1 MKMLVKGTSLMH
13 DACLFPLLVTVT
25 NALDCDKRYA
35 MCNVTNGVAV
45 LRCASN
51 CCRIAKSCVANALSF
66 VFDCGSPITL
76 LSSKNMPG
84 TYQYEIIVM
93 AQIVTQIWVFFLK
106 SILADTVSWY
116 MIFSHSM
123 HSTWASFRINVLA
136 SKCFRLGIR
145 ARAGRAPK
153 FKAKSN
159 IGWSKIIVTCRL
171 TIVFLW

>member
-1 MKMLVKGTSLMH
+1 MKHMIPCRMQIKEPFWFWQILATHPVAIQIELALMKMLVKGTSLMH

-93 AQIVTQIWVFFLK
+93 AQIVAQIWVFFLK

-123 HSTWASFRINVLA
+123 HS
-136 SKCFRLGIR
+136 
-145 ARAGRAPK
+145 
-153 FKAKSN
+153 SN
-159 IGWSKIIVTCRL
+159 IILIV
-171 TIVFLW
+171 

>member
-93 AQIVTQIWVFFLK
+93 AQIVAQIWVFFLK

-123 HSTWASFRINVLA
+123 HS
-136 SKCFRLGIR
+136 
-145 ARAGRAPK
+145 
-153 FKAKSN
+153 SN
-159 IGWSKIIVTCRL
+159 IILIV
-171 TIVFLW
+171 

>member
-1 MKMLVKGTSLMH
+1 MKHMIPCRMQIKEPFWFWQILATHPVAIQIELALMKMLVKGTSLMH

-93 AQIVTQIWVFFLK
+93 AQIVAQIWVFFLK
-106 SILADTVSWY
+106 SILADTVSWLSL
-116 MIFSHSM
+116 IH
-123 HSTWASFRINVLA
+123 I
-136 SKCFRLGIR
+136 
-145 ARAGRAPK
+145 
-153 FKAKSN
+153 
-159 IGWSKIIVTCRL
+159 
-171 TIVFLW
+171 